1 MQASGSIFARGG
13 KESIKMPRI
22 NRNLAYI
29 ISAIIILAMPFY
41 LGEYFLYIATLTMIF
56 TLASFGTNILSG
68 YTNLLSLAGATFFG
82 TGAFATA
89 ILMLKFELSF
99 FLALILAGFI
109 GVALSLIVA
118 IPTLRLEHVYLA
130 IATLGYVFI
139 SSEIAKSL
147 ESLTGGSMGMGVP
160 QIRIMGYSLDE
171 SGLFYLTL
179 FIVIILLI
187 AGINLSN
194 CRFGRAFF
202 ALKGSEFAARSI
214 GIPAPK
220 IKIIAF
226 AVQAFY
232 CAVAGGLYGVLVRF
246 IDPSLFSIFVS
257 ISFLSMVII
266 GGLGSV
272 LGSIFGA
279 FFVIVTP
286 QLLTYFGL
294 TEVQRSVYGLAMI
307 LSLMFL
313 PNGLVSLVEKFKL
326 LKRADL

>member
-1 MQASGSIFARGG
+1 MPQ
-13 KESIKMPRI
+13 IKKNFI
-22 NRNLAYI
+22 YLIAT
-29 ISAIIILAMPFY
+29 IIILAMPFY
-41 LGEYFLYIATLTMIF
+41 LGEYFLYIATLSLVF

-82 TGAFATA
+82 AGAFATA
-89 ILMLKFELSF
+89 ILMSRYEVSF
-99 FLALILAGFI
+99 FPALLLAGFT
-109 GVALSLIVA
+109 GVALSLVVA

-160 QIRIMGYSLDE
+160 QVSIMGQSLDE
-171 SGLFYLTL
+171 IGLFYITL
-179 FIVIILLI
+179 VIVTLLMI
-187 AGINLSN
+187 AGVNLTH

-202 ALKGSEFAARSI
+202 AVKGSEFAARSI

-232 CAVAGGLYGVLVRF
+232 CAVAGGIYGVLVRF

-279 FFVIVTP
+279 IFVIVTP

-294 TEVQRSVYGLAMI
+294 TEIQRSIYGLAMI

-313 PNGLVSLVEKFKL
+313 PNGLVSLTEKFKFF
-326 LKRADL
+326 KQVEH